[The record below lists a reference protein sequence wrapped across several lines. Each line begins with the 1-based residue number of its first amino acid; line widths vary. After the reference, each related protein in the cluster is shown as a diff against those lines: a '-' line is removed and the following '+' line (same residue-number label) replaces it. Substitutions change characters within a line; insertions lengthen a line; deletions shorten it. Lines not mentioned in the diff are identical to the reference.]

1 MVPQDD
7 LAVFS
12 SSGQESATPHLT
24 HAENAALVSF
34 DLPSDLERCP
44 DTDLFVWTT
53 WYHHITSHEFGS
65 SQPGTGP
72 RPLTSGSFSSCCLVG
87 VPGPDQQDSTR
98 VSSQNVSWAQEG
110 QTLDELWLFIFLKKK
125 GKETGLRLG
134 LDQALDQFN
143 LDSKGEAD
151 LTQDYRHETGLHRNT
166 RKYRLFVLTPKMP
179 CLRASDVPVQVQKKM
194 WDFPQVT
201 MVFGSVG
208 WNSTSRTT
216 SFVVYKSNKKWL
228 RTLKKMINHLNIF
241 ANEKK
246 ALYLDFC
253 YFGLLLPI
261 PHGQHVIV
269 TVVDHTE
276 VLTRVLEGEVRS
288 PQTVTLSR
296 MVSYRKFH
304 GK

>member
-1 MVPQDD
+1 MGGRSHFSTYDFKVYSVLKLRCTYLYCTSMSRSALISWSHRMILRSFPPPVRRVPLLISHMQKT
-7 LAVFS
+7 LPSWA
-12 SSGQESATPHLT
+12 LT
-24 HAENAALVSF
+24 CRVIWNAAQTQICLCE
-34 DLPSDLERCP
+34 P
-44 DTDLFVWTT
+44 
-53 WYHHITSHEFGS
+53 HGIITSHHMSLVLHNLVLVLGLSPLGPFPVVVSLGFLVQTSRTPPESPVRMSPELRKDRHWMNFG
-65 SQPGTGP
+65 
-72 RPLTSGSFSSCCLVG
+72 FSYF
-87 VPGPDQQDSTR
+87 
-98 VSSQNVSWAQEG
+98 W
-110 QTLDELWLFIFLKKK
+110 KK

-228 RTLKKMINHLNIF
+228 RTLKKW
-241 ANEKK
+241 
-246 ALYLDFC
+246 
-253 YFGLLLPI
+253 
-261 PHGQHVIV
+261 
-269 TVVDHTE
+269 
-276 VLTRVLEGEVRS
+276 
-288 PQTVTLSR
+288 
-296 MVSYRKFH
+296 
-304 GK
+304 